1 MHLAPGWLG
10 RNICAPKPPPPP
22 PLSRPCTI
30 NKGAFCQSS
39 RHHAV
44 RPFPHQGLLFSC
56 WRDCPL
62 LQTAVITCR
71 RHHLCM
77 LQDKTLKLEQMLAER
92 ELKIA
97 QLTGQLKAASSATS
111 AAPAS
116 VPNQDIAS
124 GPHEDGGRTPAISAF
139 DGMSD
144 LKLEFQGQIMKLQQY
159 IEANNL
165 RHVDPL
171 GISSR
176 PPHPPPPGSP
186 PPSLTSLIPRAFHH
200 PSLLSCPASVLFLHR
215 AAAGRGQVS
224 ALGYNPTSVVA

>member
-1 MHLAPGWLG
+1 MH
-10 RNICAPKPPPPP
+10 
-22 PLSRPCTI
+22 
-30 NKGAFCQSS
+30 
-39 RHHAV
+39 
-44 RPFPHQGLLFSC
+44 
-56 WRDCPL
+56 
-62 LQTAVITCR
+62 
-71 RHHLCM
+71 
-77 LQDKTLKLEQMLAER
+77 QDKTLKLEQMLAER

-97 QLTGQLKAASSATS
+97 QLAGQLKAASSATS

-124 GPHEDGGRTPAISAF
+124 GPHEDGGRMPATSAF

-176 PPHPPPPGSP
+176 PPHPPPPGVPSSVIDQP
-186 PPSLTSLIPRAFHH
+186 HPPSLP
-200 PSLLSCPASVLFLHR
+200 PSLSSLFPCICII
-215 AAAGRGQVS
+215 S
-224 ALGYNPTSVVA
+224 A